1 MAAAFDTRSPGHPGD
16 HRPPERR
23 TERRGP
29 PVPRPDRTA
38 GSGTCRRGL
47 PSVLARMTNQITAIQ
62 FSGRSA
68 FIETRGGPAGS
79 GADAPRVHTF
89 PEVVADYDCCAS
101 WWRCSVMTQTGCGT
115 SAPPRAGGTTAWR
128 ECVRTPPALRIRV
141 IMQVRPALS
150 YAIWSTEATTGRF
163 IPQRSH
169 TPTSRRPTRHDHHGQ
184 PVPESGER
192 GRKGFIGPSIRS
204 DSAAMPLVPP
214 TRCGH

>member
-1 MAAAFDTRSPGHPGD
+1 VTLQVPGPT
-16 HRPPERR
+16 HR
-23 TERRGP
+23 
-29 PVPRPDRTA
+29 
-38 GSGTCRRGL
+38 
-47 PSVLARMTNQITAIQ
+47 
-62 FSGRSA
+62 A
-68 FIETRGGPAGS
+68 FI
-79 GADAPRVHTF
+79 TF
-89 PEVVADYDCCAS
+89 PEVVADYDCVRFLAAMLGDDAN
-101 WWRCSVMTQTGCGT
+101 WARN
-115 SAPPRAGGTTAWR
+115 
-128 ECVRTPPALRIRV
+128 VRTAEGGWHYGVARVRAHSSCVAIRV